1 MLMLYIVWGDMVAI
15 HLVCKK
21 TCSGCSFH
29 INVEQLIEH
38 MHLVK
43 ISIKYVRTYIEK
55 KYHASIAQITS
66 KPMIVSHTD
75 KTVELR
81 NVCTFI
87 SYLL

>member
-55 KYHASIAQITS
+55 EVPCINSTNNIKTHDS
-66 KPMIVSHTD
+66 KPHRQNSRIM
-75 KTVELR
+75 
-81 NVCTFI
+81 
-87 SYLL
+87 